1 MWYGHCSFS
10 KVQTAGCNNGRLLTA
25 DCGVVVGTLFTLS
38 IAMYIGP
45 DVLMPLASV
54 FGAIAGVVMI
64 FWRQVKAAAGKVT
77 GVFSRKS

>member
-1 MWYGHCSFS
+1 MS
-10 KVQTAGCNNGRLLTA
+10 
-25 DCGVVVGTLFTLS
+25 TLFTLS

-45 DVLMPLASV
+45 DVLLPLASV

-64 FWRQVKAAAGKVT
+64 FWRQMKAAAGRLA